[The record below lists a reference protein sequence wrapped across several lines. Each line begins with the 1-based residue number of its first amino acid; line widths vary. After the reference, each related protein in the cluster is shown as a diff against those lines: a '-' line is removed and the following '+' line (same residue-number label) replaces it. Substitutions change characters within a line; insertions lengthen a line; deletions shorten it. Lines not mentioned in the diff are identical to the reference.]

1 MYEHGQRAN
10 EIIYLE
16 FNKSIGHNCSWSAIS
31 TVYSPST
38 GRHWIQYFALRND
51 CAVIVIGIVSS
62 SSTSYS
68 WSYWQQLWLLCCS
81 SSAYTLSMNGYTKSG
96 LDIICSCWSSKD
108 ISRTSNRTE
117 IFFGDD
123 DDVAEWLGNLFF
135 AIPYVVANRIESTA
149 GKFYYRSMVAAD
161 KSCKPGPAISYCH
174 LKKPH
179 LTPQSAL
186 VGGC

>member
-1 MYEHGQRAN
+1 MVRNFNGIFSIHWQRDRDQGDI
-10 EIIYLE
+10 ES
-16 FNKSIGHNCSWSAIS
+16 SISHCGMIA
-31 TVYSPST
+31 
-38 GRHWIQYFALRND
+38 
-51 CAVIVIGIVSS
+51 
-62 SSTSYS
+62 
-68 WSYWQQLWLLCCS
+68 LWLWSVLFLLLLLHILDLIDNSCVCCVALLPRIHWAWMDS
-81 SSAYTLSMNGYTKSG
+81 PNRDSIS
-96 LDIICSCWSSKD
+96 SSKD

-179 LTPQSAL
+179 LTPQSVL